1 MINRNTTTREATE
14 KREHKAPESVQVIK
28 VTSVRDKRIRFNI
41 LVDGA
46 VYVYGMVYIEYEK
59 DGKQGSFISFPQYQ
73 GTDKNYYNVCWFPIN
88 EELQADLEKQ
98 IQELI
103 NNTKD

>member
-1 MINRNTTTREATE
+1 MINSNTTNREAAE
-14 KREHKAPESVQVIK
+14 KHQNIAPASVKVMK

-46 VYVYGMVYIEYEK
+46 VYIYGMVYIEYQR
-59 DGKQGSFISFPQYQ
+59 DGKEGSFISFPQYM

-88 EELQADLEKQ
+88 EELQADLERQ

>member
-1 MINRNTTTREATE
+1 MINRNTTNREAAE

-46 VYVYGMVYIEYEK
+46 VYIYGMVYIEYEK

>member
-1 MINRNTTTREATE
+1 MINRNTTNREANE

-46 VYVYGMVYIEYEK
+46 VYIYGMVYIEYEK

-88 EELQADLEKQ
+88 EDLQADLEKQ

>member
-1 MINRNTTTREATE
+1 MINRNTTNREAAE
-14 KREHKAPESVQVIK
+14 KQQHNAPASVKVIK

-46 VYVYGMVYIEYEK
+46 VYIYGMVYIEYEK

>member
-1 MINRNTTTREATE
+1 MINRNTTNREAAE
-14 KREHKAPESVQVIK
+14 KHQNIVPASVKVIK
-28 VTSVRDKRIRFNI
+28 VTSVRDQRIRFNI

-46 VYVYGMVYIEYEK
+46 VYIYGMVYIEYQK
-59 DGKQGSFISFPQYQ
+59 DGKKGSFISFPQYL
-73 GTDKNYYNVCWFPIN
+73 GTDKRYYNVCWFPIHD
-88 EELQADLEKQ
+88 ELQADLEKQ

>member
-1 MINRNTTTREATE
+1 MINRNTTNREATE

-28 VTSVRDKRIRFNI
+28 VTSVRDKMICFNI

-46 VYVYGMVYIEYEK
+46 VYIYGMVYIEYEK

-88 EELQADLEKQ
+88 EDLQADLEKQ

>member
-1 MINRNTTTREATE
+1 MINRNTTTREETE
-14 KREHKAPESVQVIK
+14 KREHKSPESVQVSK

-46 VYVYGMVYIEYEK
+46 VYIYGMVYIEYEK

>member
-1 MINRNTTTREATE
+1 MINRNTTNREAAE
-14 KREHKAPESVQVIK
+14 KREHIAPASVKVIK

-46 VYVYGMVYIEYEK
+46 TYIYGMVYIEYQK
-59 DGKQGSFISFPQYQ
+59 DGKEGSFISFPQYQ

-98 IQELI
+98 IQVLI